1 MSLDKLKRIL
11 ENRAKLLKKKDLLTL
26 DLNNYDKITY
36 INRRKSATYTEYKK
50 IKDNEWSLMKYNEG
64 IITDK
69 DTVDDDFLRSMLR
82 LYVNFARGG
91 SVIQYGNNVIEI
103 HTATRKI

>member
-1 MSLDKLKRIL
+1 
-11 ENRAKLLKKKDLLTL
+11 
-26 DLNNYDKITY
+26 
-36 INRRKSATYTEYKK
+36 
-50 IKDNEWSLMKYNEG
+50 
-64 IITDK
+64 
-69 DTVDDDFLRSMLR
+69 LR